1 MQVDIQP
8 EEGSSLSGESKDKDQ
23 DTKDKDQDTK
33 VKDQHTKGSSS
44 LVISKV
50 GLGAI

>member
-8 EEGSSLSGESKDKDQ
+8 EEASNSGESKDKDQ
-23 DTKDKDQDTK
+23 D
-33 VKDQHTKGSSS
+33 TKGSSS

>member
-8 EEGSSLSGESKDKDQ
+8 EEASNSGESKDKDQ
-23 DTKDKDQDTK
+23 DTKVKDQD
-33 VKDQHTKGSSS
+33 TKGSSS